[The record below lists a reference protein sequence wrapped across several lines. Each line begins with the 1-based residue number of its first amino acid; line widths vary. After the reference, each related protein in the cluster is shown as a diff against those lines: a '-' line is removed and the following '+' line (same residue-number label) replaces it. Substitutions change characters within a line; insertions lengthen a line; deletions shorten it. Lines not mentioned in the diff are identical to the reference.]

1 MKCSLLAIGFLLISL
16 QVMADGKT
24 LHDQSCMEC
33 HATLM
38 GGKATMIY
46 TRPDRKLSDFQQLE
60 SQVESCGMAAGVEWK
75 PQEYQQVIQYLTK
88 TFYQF
93 N

>member
-1 MKCSLLAIGFLLISL
+1 
-16 QVMADGKT
+16 
-24 LHDQSCMEC
+24 
-33 HATLM
+33 
-38 GGKATMIY
+38 MIY

>member
-1 MKCSLLAIGFLLISL
+1 MTWPLLAIGLLLISP
-16 QVMADGKT
+16 QVMADGKA
-24 LHDQSCMEC
+24 LHEQSCLQC

-38 GGKATMIY
+38 ADKASMIY
-46 TRPDRKLSDFQQLE
+46 TRSDRKVMRFQQLE
-60 SQVESCGMAAGVEWK
+60 SRVESCGMAAGVHWQPE
-75 PQEYQQVIQYLTK
+75 EYQQVIQYLAT